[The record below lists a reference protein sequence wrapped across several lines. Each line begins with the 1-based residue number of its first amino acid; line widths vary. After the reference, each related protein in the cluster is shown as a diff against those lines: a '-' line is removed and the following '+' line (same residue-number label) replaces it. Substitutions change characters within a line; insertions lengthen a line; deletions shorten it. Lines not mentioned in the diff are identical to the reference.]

1 MGTRNGA
8 GMFST
13 FKAAAT
19 DCSMIYARSEPS
31 LKGSA
36 GSQDQ
41 GCGRKGGT
49 PDDHPRRRVP
59 DTRAPLR
66 DRERNATSEGCRE
79 MWHRASSFLWMVSCT
94 VAALLLM
101 LGPEWALAQSPST
114 VPSYAEPAMI
124 DSRLVVWIAAQL
136 HLMFAAFVLAVP
148 MFGLYIE
155 CMGWRLAKREPETAA
170 RYDWLAHEMARL
182 LPPAYS
188 LTAITGAFLGFA
200 LFAAYPGFMGYMTK
214 VFGPTF
220 IVYPLFFVAETLC
233 LYVWY
238 YAWDRLQGDRKWVH
252 VVLGLLLNLFGTIV
266 MFVADAWATFMMT
279 PAGVDQ
285 SGSLVSLYAAI
296 WNPGWMPLNVHRL
309 VANITF
315 GALLCGAYAAYRF
328 LLAAND
334 GERSLYDWM
343 GYTGNLIAL
352 FTMLFLPFAG
362 YYFGFEL
369 FAFSATYGVTLM
381 GGVLSWLFII
391 QAIVIAS
398 LFIGAAYYAWLG
410 FLRIPGSEPQQRW
423 VPAFNI
429 ILILGFMVWAT
440 PHTMAASIE
449 ESTGGFHPLLG
460 ALGLM
465 APKMIAVTVILLVLY
480 VSYLLY
486 RHAGRIPVVPW
497 AKAGSTVQWG
507 LIALTGATIVALGV
521 YGYFAPAHIR
531 IQTSIWQILVLIGG
545 IVVTFVLDQF
555 LLAGARTQAAVR
567 WGTMPRRGQ
576 YVLIALAFIIV
587 WLMGLM
593 GYARSAVRLNWHIFG
608 LMEDTSVSAG
618 LPSLGE
624 AAIVITGITFI
635 FFVLLAGSFAISGL
649 SARSKDA
656 HGATSHAATAH

>member
-1 MGTRNGA
+1 MRNR
-8 GMFST
+8 
-13 FKAAAT
+13 AA
-19 DCSMIYARSEPS
+19 S
-31 LKGSA
+31 LNCMA
-36 GSQDQ
+36 A
-41 GCGRKGGT
+41 C
-49 PDDHPRRRVP
+49 
-59 DTRAPLR
+59 A
-66 DRERNATSEGCRE
+66 
-79 MWHRASSFLWMVSCT
+79 
-94 VAALLLM
+94 VAAVLLV
-101 LGPEWALAQSPST
+101 LGTELSPAQVAPAAQG
-114 VPSYAEPAMI
+114 YAEPAPI
-124 DSRLVVWIAAQL
+124 DSRLIVWVAAQL

-148 MFGLYIE
+148 MFALYIE
-155 CMGWRLAKREPETAA
+155 CMGWRLAKRDRASAE

-214 VFGPTF
+214 IFGPTF
-220 IVYPLFFVAETLC
+220 LVYPLFFVAETLC
-233 LYVWY
+233 LYLWY
-238 YAWDRLQGDRKWVH
+238 YAWDRLQGDRKWMH

-266 MFVADAWATFMMT
+266 MFIADAWATFMMT

-285 SGSLVSLYAAI
+285 SGNLVSLYNAV

-328 LLAAND
+328 LLATDPEQRA
-334 GERSLYDWM
+334 LYDWM

-369 FAFSATYGVTLM
+369 FAFSATFGVTLM

-410 FLRIPGSEPQQRW
+410 FLRIPGSEPQQRL
-423 VPAFNI
+423 VPVFNV
-429 ILILGFMVWAT
+429 ILIVGFAVWAT

-486 RHAGRIPVVPW
+486 RRAGRVPTVAW
-497 AKAGSTVQWG
+497 AAVGSAVQWG
-507 LIALTGATIVALGV
+507 LIALTGAGIIGLGI
-521 YGYFAPAHIR
+521 YGYYAPAHIR
-531 IQTSIWQILVLIGG
+531 IQTSIWQILVLIAG
-545 IVVTFVLDQF
+545 IVATFVLDQF
-555 LLAGARTQAAVR
+555 LLAGARTQAEVR

-593 GYARSAVRLNWHIFG
+593 GYARSAVRLNWHVFG
-608 LMEDTSVSAG
+608 LVEDTSAGAG

-624 AAIVITGITFI
+624 AAVVITAITLI
-635 FFVLLAGSFAISGL
+635 FFLLLAGSFALSSL
-649 SARSKDA
+649 SAGSQAA
-656 HGATSHAATAH
+656 HGSPRRAATAA

>member
-1 MGTRNGA
+1 MRQAVRSCRMAIAWVAVAMSVA
-8 GMFST
+8 G
-13 FKAAAT
+13 
-19 DCSMIYARSEPS
+19 
-31 LKGSA
+31 
-36 GSQDQ
+36 
-41 GCGRKGGT
+41 
-49 PDDHPRRRVP
+49 
-59 DTRAPLR
+59 
-66 DRERNATSEGCRE
+66 
-79 MWHRASSFLWMVSCT
+79 
-94 VAALLLM
+94 AALLLFG
-101 LGPEWALAQSPST
+101 LEPALAQNTLSAP
-114 VPSYAEPAMI
+114 PYAEPARI
-124 DSRLVVWIAAQL
+124 DSRMVVWAAAQL

-155 CMGWRLAKREPETAA
+155 CMGWRLARRDPDAAA

-188 LTAITGAFLGFA
+188 LTAISGAFLGFA
-200 LFAAYPGFMGYMTK
+200 LFAAYPRFMGYMTNI
-214 VFGPTF
+214 FGPTF
-220 IVYPLFFVAETLC
+220 VVYPLFFVAETVC

-252 VVLGLLLNLFGTIV
+252 VALGVLLNVFGTIV
-266 MFVADAWATFMMT
+266 MFIADAWATFMMT

-285 SGSLVSLYAAI
+285 TGNLVSLYAAV

-315 GALLCGAYAAYRF
+315 GALLCAAYAAYRF
-328 LLAAND
+328 LLATTHE
-334 GERSLYDWM
+334 ERALYDWM

-391 QAIVIAS
+391 QAIVVAA

-410 FLRIPGSEPQQRW
+410 FLRIPGSERQQRW
-423 VPAFNI
+423 VPAFNV
-429 ILILGFMVWAT
+429 ILIAGFAVWAT

-480 VSYLLY
+480 VSYVLY
-486 RHAGRIPVVPW
+486 RHAGRILTVSW
-497 AKAGSTVQWG
+497 ARIGSAIQWG
-507 LIALTGATIVALGV
+507 LIALTAAAIIGLGV

-545 IVVTFVLDQF
+545 ILVTFVLDQF

-576 YVLIALAFIIV
+576 YVLVALAFIIV

-608 LMEDTSVSAG
+608 LMEDTSAGAG

-624 AAIVITGITFI
+624 AALVITAITLI
-635 FFVLLAGSFAISGL
+635 FFVLLAVSFAISSL
-649 SARSKDA
+649 STPKAAA
-656 HGATSHAATAH
+656 HSAAPRAATV

>member
-1 MGTRNGA
+1 MGHRAASPNLL
-8 GMFST
+8 
-13 FKAAAT
+13 AAAAVT
-19 DCSMIYARSEPS
+19 
-31 LKGSA
+31 
-36 GSQDQ
+36 
-41 GCGRKGGT
+41 
-49 PDDHPRRRVP
+49 
-59 DTRAPLR
+59 
-66 DRERNATSEGCRE
+66 
-79 MWHRASSFLWMVSCT
+79 
-94 VAALLLM
+94 AALLLA
-101 LGPEWALAQSPST
+101 LGTDAALAQLAPAT
-114 VPSYAEPAMI
+114 PSYAEPVRI
-124 DSRLVVWIAAQL
+124 DSRLTVWTAAQL

-148 MFGLYIE
+148 MFALFIE
-155 CMGWRLAKREPETAA
+155 VMGWRLAKRDRASAE

-214 VFGPTF
+214 IFGPTF
-220 IVYPLFFVAETLC
+220 VIYPLFFVAETLF
-233 LYVWY
+233 LYLWY
-238 YAWDRLQGDRKWVH
+238 YGWDRLQGDRKWIH
-252 VVLGLLLNLFGTIV
+252 IALGLLLNLFGTIV
-266 MFVADAWATFMMT
+266 MFIADAWATFMMT

-285 SGSLVSLYAAI
+285 AGNLLSLYNAV

-315 GALLCGAYAAYRF
+315 GALLCSAYAAYRF
-328 LLAAND
+328 LLATD
-334 GERSLYDWM
+334 DKDRKLYDWM

-410 FLRIPGSEPQQRW
+410 FLRIPGSEPQQRL
-423 VPAFNI
+423 VPVFNI
-429 ILILGFMVWAT
+429 ILIVGFAVWAT

-449 ESTGGFHPLLG
+449 ESTGGFHPILG

-486 RHAGRIPVVPW
+486 RRAGRVPVVKW
-497 AKAGSTVQWG
+497 AAAGSAVQWS
-507 LIALTGATIVALGV
+507 LITLTGAAIIGLGI
-521 YGYFAPAHIR
+521 YGYYAPAHIR
-531 IQTSIWQILVLIGG
+531 IQTSIWQIVVLIAG
-545 IVVTFVLDQF
+545 IIITFVLNQF
-555 LLAGARTQAAVR
+555 LLAGARTEADVR

-608 LMEDTSVSAG
+608 LMEDSSAGAG

-624 AAIVITGITFI
+624 AAIVITGITLI
-635 FFVLLAGSFAISGL
+635 FFILLAGSFALSSL
-649 SARSKDA
+649 SAGSKSA
-656 HGATSHAATAH
+656 HGALAGRMAAAS

>member
-1 MGTRNGA
+1 MAERSD
-8 GMFST
+8 MRHQHFLSM
-13 FKAAAT
+13 AAAVLACVAGLLLLAV
-19 DCSMIYARSEPS
+19 DPVAAQGVPAAPPYA
-31 LKGSA
+31 
-36 GSQDQ
+36 D
-41 GCGRKGGT
+41 
-49 PDDHPRRRVP
+49 
-59 DTRAPLR
+59 PLR
-66 DRERNATSEGCRE
+66 
-79 MWHRASSFLWMVSCT
+79 
-94 VAALLLM
+94 
-101 LGPEWALAQSPST
+101 
-114 VPSYAEPAMI
+114 I

-148 MFGLYIE
+148 MFALYIE
-155 CMGWRLAKREPETAA
+155 CMGWRLARRDPAAAA

-188 LTAITGAFLGFA
+188 LTAISGAFLGFS
-200 LFAAYPGFMGYMTK
+200 LFAAYPRFMGYMTNI
-214 VFGPTF
+214 FGPTF
-220 IVYPLFFVAETLC
+220 VIYPLFFVAETVC

-238 YAWDRLQGDRKWVH
+238 YSWDRLQGARKWVH
-252 VVLGLLLNLFGTIV
+252 ILLGVLLNVFGTIV
-266 MFVADAWATFMMT
+266 MFIADAWATFMMT

-285 SGSLVSLYAAI
+285 SGNLVSLYAAV
-296 WNPGWMPLNVHRL
+296 WNPGWMPLNIHRL

-315 GALLCGAYAAYRF
+315 GALLCAAYAAYRF
-328 LLAAND
+328 LLATTRE
-334 GERSLYDWM
+334 ERALYDWM

-391 QAIVIAS
+391 QAIVIAA

-410 FLRIPGSEPQQRW
+410 FLRIPGSEAQQRW
-423 VPAFNI
+423 VPAFNVVLI
-429 ILILGFMVWAT
+429 IGFMVWAT

-480 VSYLLY
+480 VSYMLY
-486 RHAGRIPVVPW
+486 RRAGRVPVVAW
-497 AKAGSTVQWG
+497 AATGNVVQWV
-507 LIALTGATIVALGV
+507 LIALTAVAIVALGV

-545 IVVTFVLDQF
+545 IAITFTIDQF
-555 LLAGARTQAAVR
+555 LLAGARTQAEVR

-608 LMEDTSVSAG
+608 IMEDTSAGAG

-624 AAIVITGITFI
+624 AAVVITAITLI
-635 FFVLLAGSFAISGL
+635 FFVLLAMSFAISAL
-649 SARSKDA
+649 SARSQA
-656 HGATSHAATAH
+656 GHAGLPSPAAI

>member
-1 MGTRNGA
+1 MRELLPHLRLGFWYLAGAIILLILLWGTGA
-8 GMFST
+8 
-13 FKAAAT
+13 
-19 DCSMIYARSEPS
+19 
-31 LKGSA
+31 
-36 GSQDQ
+36 
-41 GCGRKGGT
+41 
-49 PDDHPRRRVP
+49 
-59 DTRAPLR
+59 
-66 DRERNATSEGCRE
+66 
-79 MWHRASSFLWMVSCT
+79 
-94 VAALLLM
+94 
-101 LGPEWALAQSPST
+101 ALAQASSPA
-114 VPSYAEPAMI
+114 PPYANPAGA
-124 DSRLVVWIAAQL
+124 DSRLVVWAAAQL

-148 MFGLYIE
+148 MFALYIE
-155 CMGWRLAKREPETAA
+155 CMGWRLARRDRAMAA

-188 LTAITGAFLGFA
+188 LTAISGAFLGFA
-200 LFAAYPGFMGYMTK
+200 LFAAYPRFMGYMTSI
-214 VFGPTF
+214 FGPTF
-220 IVYPLFFVAETLC
+220 IVYPLFFVAETVC

-238 YAWDRLQGDRKWVH
+238 YAWDGLQGRRKWIH
-252 VVLGLLLNLFGTIV
+252 VLIGALLNVFGTVV
-266 MFVADAWATFMMT
+266 MFIADTWATFMMT

-285 SGSLVSLYAAI
+285 SGNLVSLYAAV

-315 GALLCGAYAAYRF
+315 GALLCSAYAAYRF
-328 LLAAND
+328 LLATNREDRA
-334 GERSLYDWM
+334 LYDWM

-391 QAIVIAS
+391 QAIVIAA

-410 FLRIPGSEPQQRW
+410 FLRIPGSEQQQRW
-423 VPAFNI
+423 VPLFNI
-429 ILILGFMVWAT
+429 ILIVGFAVWAT

-486 RHAGRIPVVPW
+486 RHAGRVLTVPW
-497 AKAGSTVQWG
+497 AAVGSVVQWA
-507 LIALTGATIVALGV
+507 LVALTGIAIVTLGV

-555 LLAGARTQAAVR
+555 LLAGARTQAEVR

-593 GYARSAVRLNWHIFG
+593 GYARSAVRLNWHVFG
-608 LMEDTSVSAG
+608 LMEDTSAGAG

-624 AAIVITGITFI
+624 AAVVITAITLI
-635 FFVLLAGSFAISGL
+635 FFVLLAISFGISAL
-649 SARSKDA
+649 SATSKA
-656 HGATSHAATAH
+656 GRGASPRPATG

>member
-1 MGTRNGA
+1 M
-8 GMFST
+8 
-13 FKAAAT
+13 
-19 DCSMIYARSEPS
+19 
-31 LKGSA
+31 
-36 GSQDQ
+36 
-41 GCGRKGGT
+41 
-49 PDDHPRRRVP
+49 RRRFISP
-59 DTRAPLR
+59 MR
-66 DRERNATSEGCRE
+66 
-79 MWHRASSFLWMVSCT
+79 MVA
-94 VAALLLM
+94 VAAVACIFA
-101 LGPEWALAQSPST
+101 LGPEAALAQAAAAL
-114 VPSYAEPAMI
+114 PSYGEPLRA
-124 DSRLVVWIAAQL
+124 DSRVVAWVAAQL

-148 MFGLYIE
+148 MFALFIE
-155 CMGWRLAKREPETAA
+155 CMGWRLAKRDPAAGA

-188 LTAITGAFLGFA
+188 LTAITGAFLGFV
-200 LFAAYPGFMGYMTK
+200 LFAAYPAFMGYMTN

-220 IVYPLFFVAETLC
+220 VIYPLFFVAETVC
-233 LYVWY
+233 LYLWY
-238 YAWDRLQGDRKWVH
+238 YAWDRLSGGRKWLH
-252 VVLGLLLNLFGTIV
+252 VTLGVLLNVFGTIV
-266 MFVADAWATFMMT
+266 MFIADAWATFMMT
-279 PAGVDQ
+279 PSGVDQ
-285 SGSLVSLYAAI
+285 DGKLVSLYAAV

-315 GALLCGAYAAYRF
+315 GALLCAAYAAYRF
-328 LLAAND
+328 LLAAD
-334 GERSLYDWM
+334 DKERALYDWM

-410 FLRIPGSEPQQRW
+410 FLRIPGSESQQRW

-429 ILILGFMVWAT
+429 VLIVGFMVWAT

-486 RHAGRIPVVPW
+486 RHAGRVPTVPW
-497 AKAGSTVQWG
+497 AKLGSAVQWG
-507 LIALTGATIVALGV
+507 LIAATGAAIVALGV
-521 YGYFAPAHIR
+521 YGYFAPAHVR

-555 LLAGARTQAAVR
+555 LLSGARTEAEVR

-576 YVLIALAFIIV
+576 YVLVALAFIIV
-587 WLMGLM
+587 WLMALM
-593 GYARSAVRLNWHIFG
+593 GYARSAVRLNWHVFG
-608 LMEDTSVSAG
+608 LMEDTSAGAG

-624 AAIVITGITFI
+624 AAAVITAITLI
-635 FFVLLAGSFAISGL
+635 FFGLLAISFAISSL
-649 SARSKDA
+649 
-656 HGATSHAATAH
+656 ATPAKAAHAALPGKATG